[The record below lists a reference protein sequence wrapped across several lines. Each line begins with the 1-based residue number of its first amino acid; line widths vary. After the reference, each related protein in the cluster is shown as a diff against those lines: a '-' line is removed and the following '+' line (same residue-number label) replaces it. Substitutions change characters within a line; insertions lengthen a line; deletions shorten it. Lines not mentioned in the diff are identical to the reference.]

1 MDIWSPNFSF
11 SAMMQLTSLKLLSS
25 FGVDSD
31 IVEKLRWKTYF
42 KINWMNSHDVQK
54 KKTLA
59 ISPSHEGMNGKWFLH
74 SAFLYTT
81 CLIHT

>member
-1 MDIWSPNFSF
+1 MVLMDI
-11 SAMMQLTSLKLLSS
+11 KLLGS

-31 IVEKLRWKTYF
+31 IVERLRWKTYF

-59 ISPSHEGMNGKWFLH
+59 VSPSHEGMNGKWFLH
-74 SAFLYTT
+74 SAFLLSQRTLYNMPHSYL
-81 CLIHT
+81 CAF